1 MKISSRIILIA
12 VLGLFSSNI
21 MATQLP
27 SDIYHPASAEILKV
41 QPLENGE
48 FVAEFKVNAEHISIR
63 ELAARVIAD
72 AREKGFSV
80 EQSMVKRDNADI
92 KFYRDNQKLKVSLEL
107 KSPRAI
113 EYKAALD
120 LNKN

>member
-12 VLGLFSSNI
+12 ALGLFSSTT
-21 MATQLP
+21 MPTHPP
-27 SDIYHPASAEILKV
+27 SDMKHPARAETLKA

-72 AREKGFSV
+72 ARKKGFSV

-92 KFYRDNQKLKVSLEL
+92 KFYRDNQELKVSLEL

>member
-27 SDIYHPASAEILKV
+27 SDIY